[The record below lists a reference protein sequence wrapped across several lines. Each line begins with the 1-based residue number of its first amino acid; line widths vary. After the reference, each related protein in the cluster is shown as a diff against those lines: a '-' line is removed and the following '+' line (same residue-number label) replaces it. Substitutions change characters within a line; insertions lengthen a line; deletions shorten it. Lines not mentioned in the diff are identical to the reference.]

1 MNDCPMS
8 SKLTALREGWL
19 EPEEAEDLRRHTAA
33 CARCRET
40 AKRLEEAVRLL
51 RHDADPVAPPRMG
64 WEALLEAARDERVT
78 LAFPARRMRTWGIRA
93 AGVAA
98 VLILTIGSIVLLRG
112 GDQTV
117 PPAASGPPPDDLELL
132 LEDHALASD
141 QVPFSDGAYMTVL
154 ATSEGRT
161 ERPRRDREP
170 K

>member
-33 CARCRET
+33 CARCRDT
-40 AKRLEEAVRLL
+40 AKRLDEAVRLL
-51 RHDADPVAPPRMG
+51 RHDADPVAPPQAG
-64 WEALLEAARDERVT
+64 WEALLEAAREECSILDLPV
-78 LAFPARRMRTWGIRA
+78 RRMRTWGIRA

-98 VLILTIGSIVLLRG
+98 VLVLTLGGILMLRG
-112 GDQTV
+112 GDRTA
-117 PPAASGPPPDDLELL
+117 PPAAAAPPPDDLELL

-154 ATSEGRT
+154 ATAEARA
-161 ERPRRDREP
+161 ERPRRDRDP